1 MVTKT
6 IFVHVDR
13 LSRTPRPRIFFFLP
27 AGTADGS
34 GRPAG
39 GGENSF
45 SSGVE
50 SASRKS
56 SWGILFAVGRIITAG
71 GRYLSSIKHSAATS
85 QETSR
90 RGLSQSAAQ
99 KILFLAKRVLMA

>member
-1 MVTKT
+1 MATKT

-13 LSRTPRPRIFFFLP
+13 LSRTPRPKIFFFLP
-27 AGTADGS
+27 AGTTDLTGA
-34 GRPAG
+34 AA

-56 SWGILFAVGRIITAG
+56 SWGILFAVGQIITAG
-71 GRYLSSIKHSAATS
+71 GRYLCSIKHSAATS
-85 QETSR
+85 QATSGSR
-90 RGLSQSAAQ
+90 ARE
-99 KILFLAKRVLMA
+99 IFFL